1 LGSGP
6 DIGAEN
12 KIRENN
18 PMHRSRALVGIGL
31 FRFYE
36 IDLTRRAKQGH
47 DDIMAAG
54 VQQASIR
61 THLLCRRPIG
71 NL

>member
-1 LGSGP
+1 
-6 DIGAEN
+6 
-12 KIRENN
+12 
-18 PMHRSRALVGIGL
+18 MHSSRPRVGIGL

-47 DDIMAAG
+47 DDIMGAG

-61 THLLCRRPIG
+61 THHLDRRPIG

>member
-1 LGSGP
+1 
-6 DIGAEN
+6 
-12 KIRENN
+12 
-18 PMHRSRALVGIGL
+18 MHSSRALVGIGF

-47 DDIMAAG
+47 DGIMAAG
-54 VQQASIR
+54 VQQPSIR
-61 THLLCRRPIG
+61 THHLDRRPIG